1 MSEERRK
8 HAEFGNQNLLCG
20 GAGLRSPADA
30 DDGLHGTGTEQDF
43 EKKEEKQWVKQR
55 S

>member
-8 HAEFGNQNLLCG
+8 HAEFGNQNLLHR
-20 GAGLRSPADA
+20 GARLHGLADA